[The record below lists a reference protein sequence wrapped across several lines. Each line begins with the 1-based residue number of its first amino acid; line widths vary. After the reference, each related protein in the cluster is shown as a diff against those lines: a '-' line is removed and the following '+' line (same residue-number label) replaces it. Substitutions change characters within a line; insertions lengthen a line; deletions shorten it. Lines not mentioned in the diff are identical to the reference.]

1 MSSAP
6 KKYKSLISAPF
17 MKDASCSDFDIL
29 NIFRLLEKRQGI
41 VDTSLLE
48 LSGGANV
55 VRRNL
60 FLRQKKTIN
69 IQKCFDGVIF
79 PGKRCS
85 CRNMLMVC
93 YFQAKVAQKY
103 FDGVIF
109 PGKSCSC
116 RNILM
121 VCYIQA
127 KVARG
132 CRRKER
138 RLQLNR
144 LLCLKMCINKV

>member
-1 MSSAP
+1 MQCGE
-6 KKYKSLISAPF
+6 KKPF
-17 MKDASCSDFDIL
+17 FKT
-29 NIFRLLEKRQGI
+29 E
-41 VDTSLLE
+41 
-48 LSGGANV
+48 
-55 VRRNL
+55 
-60 FLRQKKTIN
+60 KKTIN
-69 IQKCFDGVIF
+69 I
-79 PGKRCS
+79 
-85 CRNMLMVC
+85 
-93 YFQAKVAQKY
+93 QKY

-144 LLCLKMCINKV
+144 LLCLKMCINKVWLLILYHKMDLMILGHSCKIGNAPILDANIQYFIFPVLLWYFWYYFVLRYMKKERGQLEKI

>member
-1 MSSAP
+1 MAKKGKWNMSSAP

-69 IQKCFDGVIF
+69 IQKYFDGVIF
-79 PGKRCS
+79 PGKRCW
-85 CRNMLMVC
+85 
-93 YFQAKVAQKY
+93 
-103 FDGVIF
+103 
-109 PGKSCSC
+109 C

-144 LLCLKMCINKV
+144 LLCLKMCINKVWLLILYHEMDLIILCVTK